1 MKKLVLLGL
10 TASLLGGCTLVDI
23 ADDGKITHRKLTG
36 EWQCTASYPEHN
48 TKTVSRLKLI
58 GDGSLVNNNSIIEP
72 IDKPFF
78 VYDLSSTGTW
88 KFDEQTHK
96 LTYTL
101 TTNSVQRNHTEDALD
116 AMEKD
121 SRYKPYEENL
131 FKKYSK
137 RINKQNTINF
147 TITSLTRDP
156 KNGQYTLVLEQK
168 TAQKSY
174 TSSCVR

>member
-10 TASLLGGCTLVDI
+10 TLSLLGGCTLVDMV
-23 ADDGKITHRKLTG
+23 DDGKITYRKLTG
-36 EWQCTASYPEHN
+36 EWQCIASYPEYN
-48 TKTVSRLKLI
+48 TKTVSHLKLMN
-58 GDGSLVNNNSIIEP
+58 DGSLINNSSIIEP

-78 VYDLSSTGTW
+78 VYDLNSTGTW
-88 KFDEQTHK
+88 KLDEQTHK

-101 TTNSVQRNHTEDALD
+101 TTNSVQRNHTADALD

-137 RINKQNTINF
+137 RINKQNIINF
-147 TITSLTRDP
+147 TVTSLTREP
-156 KNGQYTLVLEQK
+156 NTGKYTLVLEQK
-168 TAQKSY
+168 TAQKTYS
-174 TSSCVR
+174 SSCVR